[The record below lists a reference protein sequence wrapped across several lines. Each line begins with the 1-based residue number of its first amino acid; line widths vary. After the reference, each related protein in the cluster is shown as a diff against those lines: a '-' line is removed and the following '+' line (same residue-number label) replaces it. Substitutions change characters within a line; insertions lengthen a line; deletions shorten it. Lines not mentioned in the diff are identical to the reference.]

1 MTVRENQQ
9 KADENDVVEMRILA
23 MFSSSSLDKVTGQSS
38 VFSDKM
44 FLFVRKC
51 CFGKNQF
58 RQGRGKADILWKL

>member
-38 VFSDKM
+38 VFSDKNV
-44 FLFVRKC
+44 F
-51 CFGKNQF
+51 F
-58 RQGRGKADILWKL
+58 RPKVLLWEKPVQTR

>member
-38 VFSDKM
+38 VFSDKN
-44 FLFVRKC
+44 VP
-51 CFGKNQF
+51 F
-58 RQGRGKADILWKL
+58 RPKVLLWEKPVQTR